1 MLGLAFSDG
10 SNNLILHIPGGG
22 NFVVQHLFLKTLKT
36 VVQKALLGKVIIS
49 CLLFKSKART
59 CFVNV
64 TGNFISAYKEEEFND
79 IFLHHTCS

>member
-1 MLGLAFSDG
+1 MLRLAFSDG
-10 SNNLILHIPGGG
+10 SNNLILHISGGG
-22 NFVVQHLFLKTLKT
+22 NFVIQHLFLKTLKT
-36 VVQKALLGKVIIS
+36 AVQKALLGKVIIF

-64 TGNFISAYKEEEFND
+64 TGNFISAYKEEEFD